1 MSTIARRFHL
11 AGKVQGVFFRAST
24 RDVAQSLGLRGHAI
38 NLRDGRVEVLAVGE
52 PEKITELESW
62 LWQGS
67 PLSWVEAITAE
78 EVTLPELPAGFT
90 TGNR

>member
-11 AGKVQGVFFRAST
+11 AGKVQGVFFRASA
-24 RDVAQSLGLRGHAI
+24 RDVARSLGLRGHAI

-52 PEKITELESW
+52 PEKISELESW

-67 PLSWVEAITAE
+67 PLSRVEAITAE
-78 EVTLPELPAGFT
+78 EVTLPELPADFT
-90 TGNR
+90 TGHR